1 MCPFFRSEGV
11 FQRVVLTSLDGR
23 WINFTLRPEPDHP
36 KDQEDEAMKNRFIP
50 RGLIFCITCIIAVTA
65 FAQGKASRGREGNA
79 EDFVVVPDEQ
89 AMAAKQNVLKKID
102 SVAGRA
108 QQAPNVVLI
117 LADDLGYAD
126 TAVYGSRSIPTPH
139 IDALADAG
147 VRFTEA
153 YVTAAT
159 CSPSRAA
166 LMTGRYQQRFGF
178 EFNTSSAA
186 ITHRESRGLDPA
198 VVTLADV
205 FQRAGYATGMFGKW
219 HLGTRDYFHPQQ
231 RGFDEFFGFLAGAH
245 SFFPAELDEP
255 AFSSVMRGRE
265 PLIEPEYLT
274 DALARETVA
283 FIKSHAG
290 KPFFAYVPFNAVHT
304 PIEAA
309 EKYLRRFPDVTNR
322 QQRTY
327 NAMTSAL
334 DDAVGRIV
342 RALDE
347 TGTRDETLVIFLND
361 NGGPLYT
368 KVQSNGP
375 LRLGKLFLFEG
386 GIRVPMIVSWPQ
398 TLEAGKV
405 YHQPTS
411 ALDVFATAC
420 AAAGISLP
428 PELTLDGVDLL
439 PYLRGERTE
448 SPHEALFWSNGPN
461 KAVRMGKWKLIIVG
475 KHKFLFDL
483 ESDLGETNNLA
494 EADPDELQKLER
506 AWKGWQSRM
515 QPPAWPCKPDGRI
528 IDIDGVPYQ
537 LNI

>member
-1 MCPFFRSEGV
+1 MRVASNQSPNSRQPSSPVRKGSPGSEQAGEQESSSPPQYSPVPESWTLNLSSLRSSGRKSARPMELPYFLDREIGTKSARREADQAGPRDSGYLNTMWPFFRSEGV

-255 AFSSVMRGRE
+255 AFSSVMRG
-265 PLIEPEYLT
+265 
-274 DALARETVA
+274 
-283 FIKSHAG
+283 
-290 KPFFAYVPFNAVHT
+290 
-304 PIEAA
+304 
-309 EKYLRRFPDVTNR
+309 
-322 QQRTY
+322 
-327 NAMTSAL
+327 
-334 DDAVGRIV
+334 
-342 RALDE
+342 
-347 TGTRDETLVIFLND
+347 
-361 NGGPLYT
+361 
-368 KVQSNGP
+368 
-375 LRLGKLFLFEG
+375 
-386 GIRVPMIVSWPQ
+386 
-398 TLEAGKV
+398 
-405 YHQPTS
+405 
-411 ALDVFATAC
+411 
-420 AAAGISLP
+420 
-428 PELTLDGVDLL
+428 
-439 PYLRGERTE
+439 
-448 SPHEALFWSNGPN
+448 
-461 KAVRMGKWKLIIVG
+461 
-475 KHKFLFDL
+475 
-483 ESDLGETNNLA
+483 
-494 EADPDELQKLER
+494 
-506 AWKGWQSRM
+506 
-515 QPPAWPCKPDGRI
+515 
-528 IDIDGVPYQ
+528 
-537 LNI
+537 